1 MKQPVT
7 APAAQT
13 EVQIMGESYV
23 LACPAGSERRL
34 AEAVARVDEAMC
46 QIRSSGKLRARERI
60 AVLAALNLVFDRDTA
75 APAKA
80 ARPAAAPEAPASGEG
95 LPASDEAAL
104 AALLQRLDE
113 ALADDGAEE

>member
-80 ARPAAAPEAPASGEG
+80 ARRVCPPAMRLRWQPCCSGWMKPWRMMAQRNERM
-95 LPASDEAAL
+95 ARAAL
-104 AALLQRLDE
+104 AV
-113 ALADDGAEE
+113 

>member
-80 ARPAAAPEAPASGEG
+80 ARPARFRRGSAR
-95 LPASDEAAL
+95 
-104 AALLQRLDE
+104 QR
-113 ALADDGAEE
+113 